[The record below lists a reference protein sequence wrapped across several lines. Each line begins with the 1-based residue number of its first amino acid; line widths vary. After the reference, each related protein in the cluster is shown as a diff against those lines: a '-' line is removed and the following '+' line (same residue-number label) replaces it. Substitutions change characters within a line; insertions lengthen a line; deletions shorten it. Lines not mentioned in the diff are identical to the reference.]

1 MDEKEKL
8 EFEKSLEL
16 RNLELELFWKR
27 SWFFGALL
35 LATVSGYFGN
45 IAKVP
50 SFVPPICISFL
61 LMLISLFQSLM
72 NRGSKY
78 WQERWKLYTQDVEET
93 IKINVL
99 KTEKPDSKERKKI
112 DKDITEKKENFLTIS
127 RKFSVSKLTILVWDI
142 ICLCCTMLWLYDISK
157 IFFLQNIDWCLTLK
171 IVGFH
176 LVIGVYIFIFWR
188 RGKVFENINNTKCF
202 EIETE
207 RE

>member
-16 RNLELELFWKR
+16 RNLELHLFWTR

-35 LATVSGYFGN
+35 LAMVSGYFGN

-78 WQERWKLYTQDVEET
+78 WQERWKFYTQDIEES

-99 KTEKPDSKERKKI
+99 KTEKPNTEERKKI
-112 DKDITEKKENFLTIS
+112 DKDITEKEENFLTKS

-142 ICLCCTMLWLYDISK
+142 ICLCCIMLWLYDISK
-157 IFFLQNIDWCLTLK
+157 IFYIDLCFTLK

-176 LVIGVYIFIFWR
+176 LIIGIYIFIFWR
-188 RGKVFENINNTKCF
+188 RGKVFENIKNSKSP
-202 EIETE
+202 
-207 RE
+207 